1 MGIGGAA
8 SSGFPCEVRAGTQV
22 LPLFVKSVALER
34 GCPRPWAGRGVCLE
48 ANHHQAVSPHLEV
61 LWPQQSSGTHR
72 ACTSTSRLMTR
83 AMEKKMPRKKRSI
96 TRAKRFQSSWRR
108 CAARWL
114 WTALAMVATWRSR
127 AS

>member
-1 MGIGGAA
+1 MPQALGGE
-8 SSGFPCEVRAGTQV
+8 G
-22 LPLFVKSVALER
+22 
-34 GCPRPWAGRGVCLE
+34 GVCLE

-61 LWPQQSSGTHR
+61 LWLQQSSGTHR